1 MKQKFMKT
9 LAKKIDDAFEKEYE
23 ELNEAGKEFSPQ
35 LDAKLFEAAKF
46 YDKRYAVG
54 QKKRKSR
61 KLLQKAAVFL
71 LIFLSVNALAIGT
84 SQAYRQFVFQVFEN
98 EENHSINFHDRAEQD
113 MIGSWNDYWYPTY
126 LPEGYQIVA
135 AEEVPEKCLLIQ
147 AGISEASLI
156 ITEYSQETE
165 LSYDTEH
172 SQISD
177 IRIHNYLGKRIAFEN
192 HTIIVYP
199 TETIM
204 LEFRFDATIPEQEVV
219 KIAENM
225 EYVAQS

>member
-1 MKQKFMKT
+1 MKQKFMKA
-9 LAKKIDDAFEKEYE
+9 LAKKIDDEFEKEYE

-35 LDAKLFEAAKF
+35 LDAKLLEAAKF
-46 YDKRYAVG
+46 YDKQYGVG

-61 KLLQKAAVFL
+61 QILQKVAVFL
-71 LIFLSVNALAIGT
+71 LIFLSINTFAIGT
-84 SQAYRQFVFQVFEN
+84 SHAYRQFVFRVFEN

-156 ITEYSQETE
+156 ITEYPQETE

>member
-35 LDAKLFEAAKF
+35 LDAKLFEAAKL

>member
-1 MKQKFMKT
+1 MKQKFMKA
-9 LAKKIDDAFEKEYE
+9 LAKKIDDEFEKEYE

-35 LDAKLFEAAKF
+35 LDAKLLEAAKF
-46 YDKRYAVG
+46 YDKQYEVG

-61 KLLQKAAVFL
+61 QILQKVAVFL
-71 LIFLSVNALAIGT
+71 LIFLSINTFAIGT
-84 SQAYRQFVFQVFEN
+84 SHAYRQFVFRVFEN

-156 ITEYSQETE
+156 ITEYPQETE

>member
-23 ELNEAGKEFSPQ
+23 DLNEAGKEFSPQ
-35 LDAKLFEAAKF
+35 LDAKLLEAAKF

-61 KLLQKAAVFL
+61 QILQKAAVFL
-71 LIFLSVNALAIGT
+71 LIFLSVNTLAIGT
-84 SQAYRQFVFQVFEN
+84 SHAYRQFVFQVFEN
-98 EENHSINFHDRAEQD
+98 AENHSINFHDRAEQD

>member
-9 LAKKIDDAFEKEYE
+9 LAKKIDDEFEKEYE

-35 LDAKLFEAAKF
+35 LDAKLLEAAKF

-71 LIFLSVNALAIGT
+71 LIFLSVNTLAIGT
-84 SQAYRQFVFQVFEN
+84 SHAYRQFVFQMFEN

-192 HTIIVYP
+192 HTIIVYQ
-199 TETIM
+199 TETVM

>member
-1 MKQKFMKT
+1 MEQKIMKA
-9 LAKKIDDAFEKEYE
+9 LAKKIDDTFEKEYE
-23 ELNEAGKEFSPQ
+23 ELNEAGKEFSLQ
-35 LDAKLFEAAKF
+35 LDTKLLEAAKF

-61 KLLQKAAVFL
+61 RILQKAAVFL
-71 LIFLSVNALAIGT
+71 LLVLSVNTLAIGT

>member
-1 MKQKFMKT
+1 MDQKIMKALARKT
-9 LAKKIDDAFEKEYE
+9 DYAFEKEYE

-35 LDAKLFEAAKF
+35 LDAKLLEAAKF

-54 QKKRKSR
+54 LKKRKSR
-61 KLLQKAAVFL
+61 QILQKAAVFL
-71 LIFLSVNALAIGT
+71 LIFLSVNTLAIGT

-98 EENHSINFHDRAEQD
+98 KENGSITIHNPAELD
-113 MIGSWNDYWYPTY
+113 MIGSWEDYWYPAY
-126 LPEGYQIVA
+126 LPEGYQITY
-135 AEEVPEKCLLIQ
+135 AEEAPVKCFLVQ
-147 AGISEASLI
+147 PGTGAESLI
-156 ITEYSQETE
+156 ITEYPQGSE

-192 HTIIVYP
+192 HTYIVYP
-199 TETIM
+199 TETMI
-204 LEFRFDATIPEQEVV
+204 LEFSFDAGIPEREIV

-225 EYVAQS
+225 EYVAES

>member
-71 LIFLSVNALAIGT
+71 LIFLSANALAIGT

>member
-46 YDKRYAVG
+46 YDKRYSVG

-71 LIFLSVNALAIGT
+71 LIFLSVNTLAIGT

>member
-9 LAKKIDDAFEKEYE
+9 LAKKLDDAFEKEYE

-35 LDAKLFEAAKF
+35 LDAKLLEAAKF

>member
-35 LDAKLFEAAKF
+35 LDAKLLEAAKF

-61 KLLQKAAVFL
+61 RILQKAAVFL
-71 LIFLSVNALAIGT
+71 LLVLSVNTLAIGT
-84 SQAYRQFVFQVFEN
+84 SHAYRQFVFQVFEN
-98 EENHSINFHDRAEQD
+98 KENHSINFHDRAEQD

-135 AEEVPEKCLLIQ
+135 AEELPEKCLLIQ
-147 AGISEASLI
+147 SGTSEASLI
-156 ITEYSQETE
+156 ITEYPQGSE

-204 LEFRFDATIPEQEVV
+204 LEFRFDAAISEQEVV

>member
-35 LDAKLFEAAKF
+35 LDAKLLEAAKF

-54 QKKRKSR
+54 QKKQKSR
-61 KLLQKAAVFL
+61 RILQKAAVFL
-71 LIFLSVNALAIGT
+71 LIFLSANALAIGT

>member
-9 LAKKIDDAFEKEYE
+9 LAKKIDDEFEKEYE

-35 LDAKLFEAAKF
+35 LDAKLLEAAKF

-71 LIFLSVNALAIGT
+71 LIFLSVNTLAIGT

-113 MIGSWNDYWYPTY
+113 MISSWNDYWYPTY

-147 AGISEASLI
+147 AGISETSLI

>member
-9 LAKKIDDAFEKEYE
+9 LAKKTDDAFEKEYE

-35 LDAKLFEAAKF
+35 LDAKLLEAAKF

-177 IRIHNYLGKRIAFEN
+177 IRIHNSLGKRIAFEN

>member
-1 MKQKFMKT
+1 MDQKIMKALARKT
-9 LAKKIDDAFEKEYE
+9 DDAFEKEYE
-23 ELNEAGKEFSPQ
+23 ELNEVGKGFSPQ
-35 LDAKLFEAAKF
+35 LDAKLSEAAKF
-46 YDKRYAVG
+46 YDMQYAAG

-61 KLLQKAAVFL
+61 QILQKAAVFL
-71 LIFLSVNALAIGT
+71 LIFLSVNTLAIGT
-84 SQAYRQFVFQVFEN
+84 SHAYRQFVFQMFEN

-147 AGISEASLI
+147 ACISEASLI

-192 HTIIVYP
+192 HTIIVYQ
-199 TETIM
+199 TETVM

>member
-35 LDAKLFEAAKF
+35 LDAKLLEAAKF

-71 LIFLSVNALAIGT
+71 LIFLSVNTLAIGT

-126 LPEGYQIVA
+126 LPDGYQIVA

-156 ITEYSQETE
+156 ITEYSKETE

-172 SQISD
+172 SRISD
-177 IRIHNYLGKRIAFEN
+177 IRIHNYLGKRIDFEN

-199 TETIM
+199 TETIV
-204 LEFRFDATIPEQEVV
+204 LEFRFDAAIPEQEVV